1 MPTLYRPSETSRR
14 RLQPCDG
21 SSPNRSSTCDAPAA
35 RAERPQPARTVRGV
49 NRMTSERQVT
59 WPWVADRIRH
69 TLTSEESIDPEVVLI
84 TRIQSAAGLAVNVRR
99 IVKRLAVATEGIGR
113 SVDYTRPT
121 TYRRPPA
128 LYRHIQ
134 GLGVFLASLGL
145 VPETVVV
152 VEVRGRRSGKRRR
165 TVVVRTS
172 YQGEHYLVAL
182 AGESEWVRNV
192 RAAYGRA
199 VIRHGHA
206 KEVDLVEV
214 PVDQRPPII
223 RAYLHRAG
231 WSSPAQEARHYFGL
245 RQDTSLEEIR
255 PIVDRY
261 PVFRIV
267 DASAEQRAGVAQM
280 LERGGR

>member
-1 MPTLYRPSETSRR
+1 MNL
-14 RLQPCDG
+14 
-21 SSPNRSSTCDAPAA
+21 
-35 RAERPQPARTVRGV
+35 RG
-49 NRMTSERQVT
+49 
-59 WPWVADRIRH
+59 
-69 TLTSEESIDPEVVLI
+69 
-84 TRIQSAAGLAVNVRR
+84 
-99 IVKRLAVATEGIGR
+99 IVKRLSVATEGIGR

-134 GLGVFLASLGL
+134 GFGVFLASLGL

-165 TVVVRTS
+165 TVVVRTG

-192 RAAYGRA
+192 RAAHRQA

-206 KEVDLVEV
+206 QEVDLVEV
-214 PVDQRPPII
+214 PVDERPPII
-223 RAYLHRAG
+223 RAYLQRAG

-245 RQDTSLEEIR
+245 RQDTSLEQIHQ
-255 PIVDRY
+255 IVDRY

-267 DASAEQRAGVAQM
+267 DASERQPRREAPM
-280 LERGGR
+280 LERGGP